1 MFGRKKRRA
10 ADEDELDELVEQDGS
25 DDDPAAD
32 PDDPEDTEDED
43 SGVDAEPEDELDEWQ
58 RLDASRDWREEGPF
72 DLSEVDLDADDVER
86 MDFDALILTPFD
98 GMQLQLQVNQQTQ
111 QLQALLVVS
120 GQSVM
125 ELSLFAAPAGR
136 DMRADVRGEMI
147 ANAQKAGGKATLT
160 EGPFGTEVRRVVID
174 LDDPGDLPDA
184 SFLESVAVLV
194 SGHDGSAARDLARSW
209 LLAGGEDHGLLATV
223 PADAFDRLPAG
234 ARVIGRVLSLQASA
248 ARVLGR
254 RPGVLLAGEPPQ
266 EHTGWDHFSHT

>member
-160 EGPFGTEVRRVVID
+160 EGPFGTEVRRVVPITTQQ
-174 LDDPGDLPDA
+174 GQHGYH
-184 SFLESVAVLV
+184 V
-194 SGHDGSAARDLARSW
+194 SRTWFAQGPRW
-209 LLAGGEDHGLLATV
+209 LLRGVLMGEAGLAEGLEGSTELLYELFANTVVRRGDRPKVPGELIPMTMPPEVANRASG
-223 PADAFDRLPAG
+223 
-234 ARVIGRVLSLQASA
+234 ASA
-248 ARVLGR
+248 GTR
-254 RPGVLLAGEPPQ
+254 
-266 EHTGWDHFSHT
+266 

>member
-10 ADEDELDELVEQDGS
+10 ADEDELDELVGRDGS

-32 PDDPEDTEDED
+32 PDDTEDED
-43 SGVDAEPEDELDEWQ
+43 SGDDAEPEDELDEWR

-136 DMRADVRGEMI
+136 DMRADVRDEMI
-147 ANAQKAGGKATLT
+147 ANARKAGGKATLK
-160 EGPFGTEVRRVVID
+160 
-174 LDDPGDLPDA
+174 
-184 SFLESVAVLV
+184 
-194 SGHDGSAARDLARSW
+194 
-209 LLAGGEDHGLLATV
+209 
-223 PADAFDRLPAG
+223 
-234 ARVIGRVLSLQASA
+234 
-248 ARVLGR
+248 
-254 RPGVLLAGEPPQ
+254 
-266 EHTGWDHFSHT
+266 